1 MKKITTLLLLFV
13 TALILVG
20 AQSYAEEDRLIDVY
34 PYGDRIT

>member
-20 AQSYAEEDRLIDVY
+20 AQSYAEEVLIDVH
-34 PYGDRIT
+34 R